1 MSFKIP
7 SISLGSA
14 AKKRYTRDMSFDN
27 NTTMPFGYCQPLM
40 SQMLLPNSDITVST
54 KQLVR
59 LAPMPCPSFARMYL
73 DTRVQFVPFADVCP
87 YFEAM
92 LSNQSYK
99 GSTSTFIP
107 QQLPVVTSFFSF
119 IISSSVSSLP

>member
-59 LAPMPCPSFARMYL
+59 LAPMPCPSFARKI
-73 DTRVQFVPFADVCP
+73 R
-87 YFEAM
+87 
-92 LSNQSYK
+92 N
-99 GSTSTFIP
+99 
-107 QQLPVVTSFFSF
+107 
-119 IISSSVSSLP
+119 